1 MSFSNW
7 HENLDKTSKIKKNR
21 NSNLVI
27 FGLAE
32 SKSVLTSEVEKYD
45 VELFAKLIGELEI
58 LNKLI
63 MSNNIKFQID
73 EIKRLNSKKET
84 SGSSPLWIKLK
95 VVIKVNLY
103 AIKY

>member
-63 MSNNIKFQID
+63 MSNIIKLQ
-73 EIKRLNSKKET
+73 K
-84 SGSSPLWIKLK
+84 KLK
-95 VVIKVNLY
+95 V
-103 AIKY
+103 